1 MSATRSQATPPDRP
15 STSSGFL
22 RQAWRQPMLTRNEE
36 VELARRCQEGDAAA
50 AGRLINSH
58 LRFVIKIARRYRL
71 YGVPMADL
79 IQEGTVGLIEAV
91 RRFNPERNVRLAT
104 YAMWWIRAAIQ
115 DHVVR
120 SWSLVRVGTTAAQK
134 SLFFSLRRMRDDIRE
149 GADGLGEES
158 LRNLAAWAKRS
169 NVRLADALTV
179 AKRLARR
186 DQSLHVPLGGSDA
199 GNLEWIDNLADDRPT
214 PEEVLSE
221 TNERKFVATLLTR
234 ALAILPER
242 ERLIIRRRY
251 LFEVASTLEA
261 LARELG
267 ISKERV
273 RQLET
278 RALAKLRE
286 VLSPA
291 LGEALC
297 VLPQQTS

>member
-1 MSATRSQATPPDRP
+1 MATRVPTISAETGLTQYLQEIRKFPLLAVEEEYMLAKR
-15 STSSGFL
+15 
-22 RQAWRQPMLTRNEE
+22 WREHGDTEAAH
-36 VELARRCQEGDAAA
+36 ELVT
-50 AGRLINSH
+50 SH
-58 LRFVIKIARRYRL
+58 LRLVAKIAMGYRG
-71 YGVPMADL
+71 YGLPIGDL
-79 IQEGTVGLIEAV
+79 ISEGNVGLMRAV
-91 RRFNPERNVRLAT
+91 KRFDPERGFRLAT

-158 LRNLAAWAKRS
+158 LKNLAAWAKRS
-169 NVRLADALTV
+169 NVQFADALTV

-273 RQLET
+273 RQLEA

-286 VLSPA
+286 VLRPA
-291 LGEALC
+291 LGDALF